1 MHEPS
6 QIPQRVMVIG
16 ASTNREKFGNKA
28 VRAFLR
34 RGDIVLPVNARA
46 ALHGETIEGLPAY
59 ADIAA
64 VPGPIDKATLYLP
77 PALGL
82 AAIEAL
88 AARGDVGEV
97 WLNPGAESPAIL
109 RRAGELGLEVIQ
121 ACSIVGIG
129 MEP

>member
-1 MHEPS
+1 
-6 QIPQRVMVIG
+6 MVIG

-34 RGDIVLPVNARA
+34 HGDTVFPVNSRA
-46 ALHGETIEGLPAY
+46 ARHNEKIEGLDVY
-59 ADIAA
+59 ADIAS

-82 AAIEAL
+82 AAIEDL
-88 AARGDVGEV
+88 AARGDVGEI

-109 RRAGELGLEVIQ
+109 RRARQLGIEPIL
-121 ACSIVGIG
+121 ACSIVAIG
-129 MEP
+129 ERP